1 MATIRRC
8 QVNKIVEWL
17 LGLVALGVA
26 SLVINFVL
34 LVLKVG
40 NLKTILFIRK
50 LTSGL
55 SELPGEVLLS
65 CTANQVS
72 AVTFDMSQSRERII
86 PLYSGILTWKG
97 SPRPASRVLARA
109 RRQLTTR
116 SLIFIAVFL
125 PLIVLGAW
133 ITLFVNWT
141 GIFFIALL
149 VFHQFVPFYIW
160 EYPAFS
166 SLLHG
171 D

>member
-1 MATIRRC
+1 MNR
-8 QVNKIVEWL
+8 IVEWL

-26 SLVINFVL
+26 SLMINLVL
-34 LVLKVG
+34 LVLKIG

-50 LTSGL
+50 LRSAL

-65 CTANQVS
+65 CTGDQVS
-72 AVTFDMSQSRERII
+72 AVTFDMSQSREKII
-86 PLYSGILTWKG
+86 PFYSGILIWKG
-97 SPRPASRVLARA
+97 SPRSASRVLARA
-109 RRQLTTR
+109 RRQLTIRT
-116 SLIFIAVFL
+116 LIFIAVFI
-125 PLIVLGAW
+125 PLIVIGVW

-141 GIFFIALL
+141 GIFIIALL